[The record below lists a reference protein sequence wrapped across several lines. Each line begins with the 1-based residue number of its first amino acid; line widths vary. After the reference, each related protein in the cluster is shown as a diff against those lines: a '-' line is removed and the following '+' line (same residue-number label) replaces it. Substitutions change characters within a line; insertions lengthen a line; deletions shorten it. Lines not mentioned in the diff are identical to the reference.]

1 MLRVWPR
8 RKSFFF
14 LSIFPKTCCM
24 FWSSVVLSA
33 YYKLFRMFFFLYPS
47 REAEVRFHG
56 NSSIK
61 LFQGKKCTPISLWS
75 QGFICTKSSS
85 RKWRPMYIFSWFSTS
100 RKTVQSYLKDTFIW
114 TFYFCEWFFSQSY
127 YEEHLIKRL
136 NVLAVIPWSLYKSD
150 EMLAC
155 L

>member
-14 LSIFPKTCCM
+14 LAFSPRLAVCFGR
-24 FWSSVVLSA
+24 LSFC
-33 YYKLFRMFFFLYPS
+33 LLIINCSECFFLYPS

-61 LFQGKKCTPISLWS
+61 LFQGKKCTPLSLWS